1 MSGEVQ
7 VHVAV
12 REDDP
17 GKNPGASVEE
27 LRDQR
32 SLEDIQARGAV
43 QGVMP
48 GREARAC
55 SPVCGIGKQQVI
67 FFIVG
72 CVLFCFPSIQLWID
86 RRGTVAISNKFANLC
101 KESNKFYC

>member
-1 MSGEVQ
+1 MTYRSRFYPFDFIAEVARGSL
-7 VHVAV
+7 V
-12 REDDP
+12 
-17 GKNPGASVEE
+17 
-27 LRDQR
+27 
-32 SLEDIQARGAV
+32 LEDMQARGAV

-55 SPVCGIGKQQVI
+55 SPVRGIGKQQVI

-72 CVLFCFPSIQLWID
+72 CVLFYFPSIQLWID